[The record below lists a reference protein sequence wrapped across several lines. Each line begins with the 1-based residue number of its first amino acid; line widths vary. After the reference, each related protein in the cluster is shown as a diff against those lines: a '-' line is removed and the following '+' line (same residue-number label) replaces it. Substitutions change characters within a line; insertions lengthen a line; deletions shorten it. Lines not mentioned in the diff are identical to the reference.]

1 MDDQQIRRAASV
13 IATREGPDGPEVL
26 VVERSAQSRF
36 LPGYVA
42 FPGGAVDVGDAPLAE
57 RWFGDPTEA
66 ARAAAIRELIEETNV
81 AITASGARLV
91 TDADPLAC
99 VDAEPPSREA
109 FHEVAHWIA
118 PEDVPVRFDARF
130 FAVEVDRGVEPV
142 ADGGETAAAWW
153 MSPRTLLDEWSRDT
167 RKLYWPTW
175 LTLHELARCGSVDE
189 LLALRMETRE
199 PDDDELA
206 TMPPSVFWQDR

>member
-1 MDDQQIRRAASV
+1 MDDRAIRHAASIV
-13 IATREGPDGPEVL
+13 ATREGARGPEVL

-42 FPGGAVDVGDAPLAE
+42 FPGGAVDVGDAALAE
-57 RWFGDPTEA
+57 RWFGDPAEA

-99 VDAEPPSREA
+99 VDAEPPSRQA
-109 FHEVAHWIA
+109 FHEIAHWIA

-130 FAVEVDRGVEPV
+130 FAVAVGRDVEPV
-142 ADGGETAAAWW
+142 ADGSETAAAWW
-153 MSPRTLLDEWSRDT
+153 VSPRSLLDDWSAGT

-175 LTLHELARCGSVDE
+175 LTVHELAACASVE
-189 LLALRMETRE
+189 ALLVLRMETRE
-199 PDDDELA
+199 PDDGEVA
-206 TMPPSVFWQDR
+206 AMPPSVFWQDR